1 MTTCWIFPEAA
12 FMGADGAFGIA
23 ATPPD
28 EPPQAASGP
37 AKMMATAKADAWRNS
52 RFMDTV
58 NLREGPLGLLLKP
71 QGLMT
76 VEPLPI
82 AGALL
87 VTPTVYTDARGSFA
101 EIFSSARYAEAGVAD
116 TFVQDNLSISRRG
129 VLRGLHGDPR
139 MSKLVQVLA
148 GEAFDVIADAR
159 EGSPSY
165 GRWHGTLLK
174 ASERRQIYVP
184 KGCLHGFLA
193 LSDEVAFLYKQS
205 ALYDPASEF
214 GVAWDDPQLAVAWP
228 LEHRPPIL
236 SEKDA
241 ANPPL
246 ANLASGRA

>member
-1 MTTCWIFPEAA
+1 MTTCWIFPERPVSGGVCALGSTA
-12 FMGADGAFGIA
+12 L
-23 ATPPD
+23 PPD
-28 EPPQAASGP
+28 EPPHAASAL
-37 AKMMATAKADAWRNS
+37 AKMMATAEADTASNG
-52 RFMDTV
+52 RFMGSD
-58 NLREGPLGLLLKP
+58 NLRGGPLGLLLKAV
-71 QGLMT
+71 GLMT

-87 VTPTVYTDARGSFA
+87 VTPEVHTDARGSFA
-101 EIFSSARYAEAGVAD
+101 EIFASARYAGAGVAD
-116 TFVQDNLSISRRG
+116 TFVQDNLSISRRD

-159 EGSPSY
+159 EDSPTY
-165 GRWHGTLLK
+165 GRWCATLLK

-193 LSDEVAFLYKQS
+193 LTDGVAFLYKQS
-205 ALYDPASEF
+205 ALYDPSSEV
-214 GVAWDDPQLAVAWP
+214 GVAWDDPDLAIRWP
-228 LEHRPPIL
+228 LVDRSPIL

-246 ANLASGRA
+246 ASLASGRA